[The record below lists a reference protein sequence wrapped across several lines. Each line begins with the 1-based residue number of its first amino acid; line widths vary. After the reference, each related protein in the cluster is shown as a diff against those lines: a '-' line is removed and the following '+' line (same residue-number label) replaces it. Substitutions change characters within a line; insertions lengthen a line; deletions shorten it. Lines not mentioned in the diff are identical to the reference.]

1 MLPLL
6 AQEIIYMCVTMK
18 TFEEA
23 ENNQEKNILSP
34 SNPILDEIHAVSSVL
49 KAKTAWMS
57 TEAIRES
64 RRMMGGHGFSAY
76 SKMGALYSNNDVNN
90 TWEGENNVLIQQ
102 TTKYILQ
109 NLQKSMKG
117 KEVKSPLLKFFNEV
131 ISFKCRLCP
140 RRNSRQEGKI
150 YLISRSSAITSSV
163 RSLLDV
169 KHWAQ
174 Q

>member
-1 MLPLL
+1 L
-6 AQEIIYMCVTMK
+6 E
-18 TFEEA
+18 
-23 ENNQEKNILSP
+23 
-34 SNPILDEIHAVSSVL
+34 EIHAVSSVL

-109 NLQKSMKG
+109 NLQKAMKG

-131 ISFKCRLCP
+131 PAAISRPCL
-140 RRNSRQEGKI
+140 RRNSRQRGRI
-150 YLISRSSAITSSV
+150 CLTSLS
-163 RSLLDV
+163 
-169 KHWAQ
+169 
-174 Q
+174 

>member
-1 MLPLL
+1 
-6 AQEIIYMCVTMK
+6 
-18 TFEEA
+18 
-23 ENNQEKNILSP
+23 
-34 SNPILDEIHAVSSVL
+34 
-49 KAKTAWMS
+49 MS

-109 NLQKSMKG
+109 NLQKAMKG

-131 ISFKCRLCP
+131 LSLLYRLCLK
-140 RRNSRQEGKI
+140 RNSRLREKI
-150 YLISRSSAITSSV
+150 CLISQS
-163 RSLLDV
+163 
-169 KHWAQ
+169 
-174 Q
+174 